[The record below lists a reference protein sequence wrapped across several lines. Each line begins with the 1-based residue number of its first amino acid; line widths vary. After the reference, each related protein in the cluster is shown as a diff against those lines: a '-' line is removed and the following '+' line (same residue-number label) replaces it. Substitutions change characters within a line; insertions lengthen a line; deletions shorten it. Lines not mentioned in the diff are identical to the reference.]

1 MYMYVHVRV
10 TRLMKMP
17 VYIRGPIPEQTTDAA
32 SGKTPTETAVDAAAL
47 AKGDGITVF
56 AWGFGGVSSA
66 TLRLVATDPS
76 KAILAIDLA
85 ELRSYLAPLQAA
97 ACAVKLPPPP
107 PPPPPATPSPPPAL
121 PSPPPPPKSPRC
133 PMAMDFALVLDES
146 GSMQDSMEGGGG
158 LKAFAKELVS

>member
-1 MYMYVHVRV
+1 MYAR
-10 TRLMKMP
+10 
-17 VYIRGPIPEQTTDAA
+17 PIPEQTTDAA
-32 SGKTPTETAVDAAAL
+32 SGKTETETAVDAAAL
-47 AKGDGITVF
+47 AKGDGVTVF

-66 TLRLVATDPS
+66 TLRMIATDPS
-76 KAILAIDLA
+76 KAVLAIDLA